1 MALTSFSVLINT
13 QYIVYVQ
20 ETRLTTRNMYAREQ
34 CFVPFPKALHKL
46 LQPSA
51 TSSA

>member
-34 CFVPFPKALHKL
+34 CFASFPKALHKW

-51 TSSA
+51 LVAA